1 MSKKIH
7 KSDSSNKKKEKNRE
21 LISKT
26 EIPNT
31 PFTVVN
37 IDNEFYGVM
46 GKYRL
51 TEGVET
57 EQKCIELVS
66 EISWNR
72 LIQVILILKEEDKL

>member
-1 MSKKIH
+1 MLKKIH
-7 KSDSSNKKKEKNRE
+7 KSDSSNKKKEKNTE

-31 PFTVVN
+31 PFTV
-37 IDNEFYGVM
+37 IKTEDKFYGVM

-57 EQKCIELVS
+57 EKECIKLVT